1 MHSTSC
7 CAVVARH
14 RSDCEER
21 VMSKLITTTQTI
33 GPFPHEGWRWAFD
46 TSSTAGECVIHG
58 QVLDGDG
65 QPISDAIL
73 EAWQPG
79 ANGGPHPGGPGV
91 DPAPGGG
98 ERGVRLSRPRPA
110 GPRPPGPL
118 VSPFAPGLLE
128 PPVTAGVPSPLP

>member
-21 VMSKLITTTQTI
+21 VMSKLITPTQTI
-33 GPFPHEGWRWAFD
+33 GPFPHEGWRWAFE
-46 TSSTAGECVIHG
+46 SASAAGEIIIHG

-65 QPISDAIL
+65 QPVSDAIL

-79 ANGGPHPGGPGV
+79 ANGGPAVGLRGVYRVAGG
-91 DPAPGGG
+91 DGG
-98 ERGVRLSRPRPA
+98 ELR
-110 GPRPPGPL
+110 
-118 VSPFAPGLLE
+118 F
-128 PPVTAGVPSPLP
+128 